1 MAYVFGSGSVLL
13 EWRFK
18 YVGDFG
24 AFIVL
29 HLGFIS
35 YKGKVCLKHWGSLSG
50 SDIVYGVF

>member
-1 MAYVFGSGSVLL
+1 MAYVCGSGSVPL

-24 AFIVL
+24 AFTVL